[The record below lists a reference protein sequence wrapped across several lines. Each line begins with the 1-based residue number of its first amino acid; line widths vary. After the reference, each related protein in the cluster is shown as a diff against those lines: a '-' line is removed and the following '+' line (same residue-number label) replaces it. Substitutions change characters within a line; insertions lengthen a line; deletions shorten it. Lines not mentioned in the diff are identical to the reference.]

1 MWHRSRL
8 TDAIEI
14 RAGEASR
21 TIGPGQR
28 VDLAAEIL
36 PGVPLA
42 QVVKLEWFEP
52 EAVAETGAEAGR
64 RLGALA
70 KAPWGVVGPAGD
82 IETVA
87 SAGVGPDADPAE

>member
-21 TIGPGQR
+21 TIAPGQR

-52 EAVAETGAEAGR
+52 EAEGIRDFGAGTPVTLHGIDPEPAQAGEQ
-64 RLGALA
+64 AL
-70 KAPWGVVGPAGD
+70 VD
-82 IETVA
+82 E
-87 SAGVGPDADPAE
+87 

>member
-21 TIGPGQR
+21 TIAPGQR

-52 EAVAETGAEAGR
+52 EIDDSGAGHSGDFQDFGAETPVTLHGIEA
-64 RLGALA
+64 
-70 KAPWGVVGPAGD
+70 D
-82 IETVA
+82 HE
-87 SAGVGPDADPAE
+87 ADQDGNR